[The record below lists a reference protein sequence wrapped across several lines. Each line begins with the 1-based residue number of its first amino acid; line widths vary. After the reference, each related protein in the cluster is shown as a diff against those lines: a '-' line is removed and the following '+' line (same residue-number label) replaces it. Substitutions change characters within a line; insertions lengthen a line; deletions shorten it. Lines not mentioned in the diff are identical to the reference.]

1 MISFPTI
8 QAEIQ
13 FVKSIGHS
21 DLFVLREDRI
31 HPEISGNKYR
41 KLKYNLE
48 AFSQGNYESILSFGG
63 AYSNHIAALAAA
75 GREFNIPTIGIIR
88 GEELKDKIQDNPTLS
103 YAKQNGMRLEFVSR
117 TAYREKNQSKFL
129 EELRMKFGN
138 VYILPEGGTNE
149 MAIKGCEEILGKH
162 TAEFDYICCAVGTGG
177 TIRGILNSALP
188 HQKVLGFPALKDSE
202 FLKNEINQVGKRS
215 NFDWINN
222 FHFGGYGKYSTEL
235 IDFINEFK
243 NQYNVPLEPIYTG
256 KMFYGIVQLMKEKF
270 FPVDSKILA
279 VHTGGLQGIEGVN
292 QRLKEKNKP
301 LLG

>member
-48 AFSQGNYESILSFGG
+48 TFSQGNYESILSFGG

-117 TAYREKNQSKFL
+117 TAYREKNQPKFL
-129 EELRMKFGN
+129 EELRIKFGN

-279 VHTGGLQGIEGVN
+279 VHTGGLQGIEGIN

>member
-1 MISFPTI
+1 MISFPRI

-48 AFSQGNYESILSFGG
+48 TFSQGNYESILSFGG

-117 TAYREKNQSKFL
+117 TAYREKNHPKFL

-177 TIRGILNSALP
+177 TIRGILN
-188 HQKVLGFPALKDSE
+188 
-202 FLKNEINQVGKRS
+202 
-215 NFDWINN
+215 
-222 FHFGGYGKYSTEL
+222 
-235 IDFINEFK
+235 
-243 NQYNVPLEPIYTG
+243 
-256 KMFYGIVQLMKEKF
+256 
-270 FPVDSKILA
+270 
-279 VHTGGLQGIEGVN
+279 
-292 QRLKEKNKP
+292 
-301 LLG
+301 

>member
-1 MISFPTI
+1 MISFPRI

-188 HQKVLGFPALKDSE
+188 HQKVLGFPALKNSE

>member
-1 MISFPTI
+1 MISFPRI

-117 TAYREKNQSKFL
+117 TAYREKNQPKFL

-279 VHTGGLQGIEGVN
+279 VHTGGLQGIEGIN

-301 LLG
+301 LIG

>member
-75 GREFNIPTIGIIR
+75 GREFKIPTIGIIR
-88 GEELKDKIQDNPTLS
+88 GEELKDKIQGNPTLS

-117 TAYREKNQSKFL
+117 TTYREKNQPKFL

-279 VHTGGLQGIEGVN
+279 VHTGGLQGIEGIN

>member
-48 AFSQGNYESILSFGG
+48 AFQQGNYESILSFGG

-117 TAYREKNQSKFL
+117 TAYREKNQPKFL

-202 FLKNEINQVGKRS
+202 FLKNEINQVDKRS

-279 VHTGGLQGIEGVN
+279 VHTGGLQGIEGIN

>member
-1 MISFPTI
+1 MISFPRI
-8 QAEIQ
+8 QTEIQ

-117 TAYREKNQSKFL
+117 TTYREKNQPKFL

-279 VHTGGLQGIEGVN
+279 VHTGGLQGIEGIN

>member
-117 TAYREKNQSKFL
+117 TAYREKNQPKFL

-279 VHTGGLQGIEGVN
+279 VHTGGLQGIEGIN

>member
-21 DLFVLREDRI
+21 ELFVLREDRI

-41 KLKYNLE
+41 KLKHNLE

-117 TAYREKNQSKFL
+117 TAYREKNQPKFL

-188 HQKVLGFPALKDSE
+188 HQKVLGFPAFKDSE

-256 KMFYGIVQLMKEKF
+256 KMFYGIDQLMKEKF

-279 VHTGGLQGIEGVN
+279 VHTGGLQGIEGIN

-301 LLG
+301 LIG